1 MLYMHNNLLCV
12 EKIVSCKKKIIVPF
26 SEEHSKFL
34 EAGYTDVKMR
44 LSNTVNIY
52 VSALHVMG

>member
-1 MLYMHNNLLCV
+1 M
-12 EKIVSCKKKIIVPF
+12 EKIVNCKKKKTVIPF

-44 LSNTVNIY
+44 LSNMVNI
-52 VSALHVMG
+52 